1 MPPTSTLAFPEHASH
16 GVMSH
21 ASIFAGKWACGGVL
35 GKKQLSNAPFRSRG
49 DAGGAE
55 IWSKNVE

>member
-1 MPPTSTLAFPEHASH
+1 MRPNGGLHEKTVYFSCCPPHTPHPTLFTST
-16 GVMSH
+16 
-21 ASIFAGKWACGGVL
+21 CR